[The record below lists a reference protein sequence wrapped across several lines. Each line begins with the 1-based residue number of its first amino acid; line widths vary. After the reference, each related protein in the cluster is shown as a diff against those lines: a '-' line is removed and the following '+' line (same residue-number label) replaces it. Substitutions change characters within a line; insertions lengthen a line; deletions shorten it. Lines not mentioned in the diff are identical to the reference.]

1 MDKYSSFNQLG
12 TYEQA
17 GVDYR
22 VRWRIG
28 NSRIAILSIH
38 GGEIEPGTSRI
49 ADAIAG
55 SEHTFYALEGLK
67 KGGNRA
73 LHITSTL
80 FDEPTALE
88 IVCCSEIIISI
99 HGCAEM
105 DQVVYVGGRDLDLRQ
120 RIQSHLHKAGF
131 KATDSLNPRFVAT
144 DLANICN
151 LCCHG
156 MGVQLEIS
164 RGLRS
169 QMFRNLTPEGRKY
182 PTEIFFSFTRAVRD
196 AIEPFG
202 GASIEEAP
210 LEPTD

>member
-1 MDKYSSFNQLG
+1 MDKYSSFEQLK
-12 TYEQA
+12 TRERE

-55 SEHTFYALEGLK
+55 REHTFYALEGLK
-67 KGGNRA
+67 NGGNSA
-73 LHITSTL
+73 LHVTSTL
-80 FDEPTALE
+80 FDEPSAME
-88 IVCCSEIIISI
+88 IVCCSEIIITI
-99 HGCAEM
+99 HGCADTDE
-105 DQVVYVGGRDLDLRQ
+105 VVHMGGLDLDLRQ
-120 RIQSHLHKAGF
+120 RIRSHLLEAGF
-131 KATDSLNPRFVAT
+131 KVLGSRQSRFGGR

-151 LCCHG
+151 LCGRG
-156 MGVQLEIS
+156 MGVQLEIG

-169 QMFRNLTPEGRKY
+169 RMFRDLTPQGRKH
-182 PTEIFFSFTRAVRD
+182 PTALFYRFTKAVRD
-196 AIEPFG
+196 AIEPF
-202 GASIEEAP
+202 SEIFIEEAP

>member
-1 MDKYSSFNQLG
+1 M
-12 TYEQA
+12 
-17 GVDYR
+17 DYR

-55 SEHTFYALEGLK
+55 SEHNFYALEGLK
-67 KGGNRA
+67 NEGNWA

-88 IVCCSEIIISI
+88 IVCCSEIIISV

-105 DQVVYVGGRDLDLRQ
+105 DQVVHVGGHDLDLRR
-120 RIQSHLHKAGF
+120 RILDCLGEAGF
-131 KATDSLNPRFVAT
+131 MATDSLNPKFVGT

-151 LCCHG
+151 LCGRG

-164 RGLRS
+164 RGLRFR
-169 QMFRNLTPEGRKY
+169 MFRDLTPEGRRHR
-182 PTEIFFSFTRAVRD
+182 TETFYRFIHAVRE
-196 AIEPFG
+196 AIEPF
-202 GASIEEAP
+202 AEIYFEDVPMES
-210 LEPTD
+210 TD

>member
-1 MDKYSSFNQLG
+1 MDKYSNFEQLK
-12 TYEQA
+12 TCEQV

-22 VRWRIG
+22 LRWRLG
-28 NSRIAILSIH
+28 DSRIAILSIH
-38 GGEIEPGTSRI
+38 GGEIEPGTCRI

-67 KGGNRA
+67 SEGNSA
-73 LHITSTL
+73 LHITSTG

-105 DQVVYVGGRDLDLRQ
+105 NPVGHIGGRDLDLRG
-120 RIQSHLHKAGF
+120 RIQDHLREAGF
-131 KATDSLNPRFVAT
+131 MATDGLNPRFVAT
-144 DLANICN
+144 NLANICN
-151 LCCHG
+151 LCGRG
-156 MGVQLEIS
+156 MGVQLEIG

-169 QMFRNLTPEGRKY
+169 QMFRDLTPEGRQH
-182 PTEIFFSFTRAVRD
+182 PTETFFRFTKAVRD
-196 AIEPFG
+196 AIEPF
-202 GASIEEAP
+202 ADIFVEDTP